1 VEVADQGGGGEF
13 ACNHKGVPRIST
25 SVIMMTP
32 ASPTTSIRQVL
43 GALFIGLV
51 LGSLVGARG
60 IVHAGE
66 GMPDGPARDLTLR
79 LGTSLLPIAQ
89 TLHLTAPWDAAEAAL
104 GRSPQPAVPPL
115 LATAASRAT
124 TSHSQSLNRQR
135 TKRTH
140 FPRQSLTKRTHSA
153 GSPGHTL
160 GSLAHRVRYPLRR
173 LTPAA
178 PLRLLV
184 TGDSLTEFLGP
195 QLIQDAAQTGP
206 VKGWVDTHYG
216 TGLARPDFVDWS
228 MVARQQVTTYHPE
241 AVVVLMGG
249 NDFQNM
255 TLPNGAFFRAA
266 TPAWTREYQR
276 RAAIC
281 LRVWRQGGVRRVY
294 WLSIPPARDRAW
306 AYADSRINVALRRA
320 AKEVPGTEFLNI
332 LGPITDHGLY
342 TDYVNRN
349 GQPVLVRTPDGVHL
363 TTAGAAIVAGQIIN
377 VLKHEWGLGA
387 RPRT

>member
-1 VEVADQGGGGEF
+1 M
-13 ACNHKGVPRIST
+13 ST
-25 SVIMMTP
+25 ATP

-43 GALFIGLV
+43 SALFIGLI

-79 LGTSLLPIAQ
+79 LGATLLPLADA
-89 TLHLTAPWDAAEAAL
+89 LHLTAPWDAAEASL
-104 GRSPQPAVPPL
+104 GRSSQPAIPPL
-115 LATAASRAT
+115 LAVAIRQPTTGHAGRQRAT
-124 TSHSQSLNRQR
+124 KPTNFAAHHPTN
-135 TKRTH
+135 RTH
-140 FPRQSLTKRTHSA
+140 VVPHR
-153 GSPGHTL
+153 SPGKL
-160 GSLAHRVRYPLRR
+160 GSFGRSRPASPYPVRH

-332 LGPITDHGLY
+332 LGPITDQGRY